1 MIGLLSF
8 APIARNRL
16 GTDHFFFFYLSSCF
30 FSSYCSWIWR
40 CFGARSFISSL
51 GASGA
56 VYSVAA
62 LAATMEPSL
71 SLSFI
76 FFPFVSFN
84 ACMPWI
90 SCFMMQTVPF
100 YAYASLRFFLY
111 SGILRSIILLTC
123 LECSGDSSTV
133 KSR

>member
-1 MIGLLSF
+1 MIGFLSF
-8 APIARNRL
+8 APLVRNRL
-16 GTDHFFFFYLSSCF
+16 GTDHFYFFYLSSCF

-71 SLSFI
+71 SLTFI

-84 ACMPWI
+84 ACMVLI
-90 SCFMMQTVPF
+90 SRFMMQTVPF
-100 YAYASLRFFLY
+100 YAYASLSLFLY
-111 SGILRSIILLTC
+111 SGKLRSIILLTC

>member
-1 MIGLLSF
+1 MIALMSF
-8 APIARNRL
+8 APIVRNRL

-40 CFGARSFISSL
+40 CFGSRSLISSL

-76 FFPFVSFN
+76 FFPFISFN

-90 SCFMMQTVPF
+90 SMFDVQTAPF
-100 YAYASLRFFLY
+100 YACASLSLFLY
-111 SGILRSIILLTC
+111 SGKLRSIMLLTC
-123 LECSGDSSTV
+123 LECSGDLGTAM
-133 KSR
+133 SR